1 MLEMETK
8 KSYRFRLYPNRE
20 AEQKMGRTLEICR
33 RTYNELLSIRQATYE
48 VTGKGLSKY
57 DMNYCIKYGVN
68 ADISQVHS
76 QVLQNI
82 NDRIDKAYANFFRR
96 LKEKRSGKKIAVGY
110 PRFKKKY
117 KSFTYPQSGF
127 NLENNTLFLSKIG
140 KVQVRIG
147 RKQSRPKG
155 KVKIKTLTI
164 KREPTG
170 KWFVV
175 FSCIEKAV
183 KKHRVNDKKI
193 GIDVGLE
200 YFAMLSDGRE
210 IDNPRFMVHSERR
223 LKKLQR
229 RLSRRKLHGN
239 NYNKAKQEV
248 ALLYEHIAN
257 QRYDFQHQ
265 ITHRIVERY
274 GIIAIEKLNI
284 KGMIRHPYLAKHI
297 SDASWG
303 MFGKML
309 CYKAS
314 SAGAKF
320 LEVNPSGT
328 SQICSICG
336 NKVPKTLAQRWH
348 RCPYCG
354 VVIHRDLNSANAIL
368 TVGTTGKYA
377 CGDRS
382 SVLVAQKRLEHSLS
396 AKQEATQL
404 VGW

>member
-1 MLEMETK
+1 MEIK

-33 RTYNELLSIRQATYE
+33 KTYNELLSIRQTTYE
-48 VTGKGLSKY
+48 VTGKGLTKF
-57 DMNYCIKYGVN
+57 DMNKCIKYGVD

-82 NDRIDKAYANFFRR
+82 NDRIDKAYANFFKRV
-96 LKEKRSGKKIAVGY
+96 KEKQSGKRIAVGY

-127 NLENNTLFLSKIG
+127 NLENNALFLSKIG
-140 KVQVRIG
+140 KIQVRIG
-147 RKQSRPKG
+147 RKQNRPKG
-155 KVKIKTLTI
+155 QIKTLTI

-170 KWFVV
+170 KWFAML
-175 FSCIEKAV
+175 SCIEKAV
-183 KKHRVNDKKI
+183 KKDRVNGKKI

-210 IDNPRFMVHSERR
+210 IDNPRFMVTSERR
-223 LKKLQR
+223 LRKLQR
-229 RLSRRKLHGN
+229 RLSRRELHGK

-248 ALLYEHIAN
+248 ALLHEHIAN
-257 QRYDFQHQ
+257 QRSDFQHQ
-265 ITHRIVERY
+265 ITHRIIERY
-274 GIIAIEKLNI
+274 GVIAIEKLNI

-303 MFGKML
+303 MFGRIL
-309 CYKAS
+309 RYKAEN
-314 SAGAKF
+314 AGAEF
-320 LEVNPSGT
+320 LEVNPKGT
-328 SQICSICG
+328 SQMCSICG

-354 VVIHRDLNSANAIL
+354 VVIQRDLNSANAII

-377 CGDRS
+377 CGDGS
-382 SVLVAQKRLEHSLS
+382 SVLIAQKRLEHSS
-396 AKQEATQL
+396 SVKQEATQL